1 MTPLNAGA
9 PEALT
14 SLATEHRKSDRML
27 EEYSVNRCKYSKEH
41 SVGKRLITLEVLP
54 TIGRQDCFNFRIVLV
69 LELTTCSNLQQ
80 QALLRCPRNLYT
92 SRHVVLCRVIAKRTR
107 KASQNCLNIP
117 INLRVPELPI
127 DSEITQ
133 RLLPFYKTRHYPNA
147 DISQ

>member
-69 LELTTCSNLQQ
+69 LELTTS
-80 QALLRCPRNLYT
+80 APPV
-92 SRHVVLCRVIAKRTR
+92 SEEFVHV
-107 KASQNCLNIP
+107 
-117 INLRVPELPI
+117 
-127 DSEITQ
+127 
-133 RLLPFYKTRHYPNA
+133 KTRRALSCY
-147 DISQ
+147 S